1 MLRHLLKKPYLIAEI
16 GINHNGS
23 LKLAK
28 DLIVL
33 AKKFN
38 FDAVKIQKRDPE
50 ICIPEKQKN
59 ILRDTPWGLI
69 KYIDYKKK
77 IEFNLNEVEIL
88 KKFSKKIGIDFF
100 LSCWDLKS
108 LKDVKKFNFKYN
120 KIPSAL
126 ITHTKFIEEVAKQKK
141 KTFISTGM
149 CKLEDIEKAV
159 TIFNKFHCNFILMH
173 CVSTY
178 PCPENKLNLSLIPF
192 YKKKFKCEVGY
203 SGHESSVSPSI
214 TAYFLGAEYIER
226 HITLDRSM
234 WGTDQSSSLSSDG
247 MKNLSDIL
255 CKINITIGN
264 GKKVYLSEEKKI
276 SRKMRYW

>member
-1 MLRHLLKKPYLIAEI
+1 MLKHLLKKPFLIAEI

-59 ILRDTPWGLI
+59 ILRETPWGLI

-77 IEFNLNEVEIL
+77 IEFNLNEVKIL

-126 ITHTKFIEEVAKQKK
+126 ITNTKFIEEVAKQKK

-149 CKLEDIEKAV
+149 CKLQDIEKAV
-159 TIFNKFHCNFILMH
+159 KIFNKFHCDFILMH

-234 WGTDQSSSLSSDG
+234 WGTDQSSSLSSEG

-255 CKINITIGN
+255 SKINITIGN
-264 GKKVYLSEEKKI
+264 GKKIYLSEEKKI
-276 SRKMRYW
+276 SLKMRYW